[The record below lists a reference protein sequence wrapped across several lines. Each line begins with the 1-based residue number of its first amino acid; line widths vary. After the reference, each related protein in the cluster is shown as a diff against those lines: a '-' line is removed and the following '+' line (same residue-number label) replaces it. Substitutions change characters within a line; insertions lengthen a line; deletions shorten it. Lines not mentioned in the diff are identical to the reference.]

1 MRSMRKKAAYLLR
14 PMLIAVACVAAAAA
28 GATTLTAIANI
39 NPGVGDIISFQA
51 SSPFAPNE
59 EGTRLVVHRQDQ
71 FGCVI
76 DLNVVHESG
85 GSLIVESRMGGG
97 GSGFRVHWAGPRTSV
112 DTANCGAD
120 ADLIVDHRDL
130 SVLALSAGGYGVGP
144 KRNPVF
150 VNSIGE

>member
-1 MRSMRKKAAYLLR
+1 MRKKAAYLLR
-14 PMLIAVACVAAAAA
+14 PMLIAVACLAAAAA
-28 GATTLTAIANI
+28 GATTLTAITNI
-39 NPGVGDIISFQA
+39 NPGVGDIISFQPF
-51 SSPFAPNE
+51 SPFSPADE
-59 EGTRLVVHRQDQ
+59 STRLVVHRRDQ

-85 GSLIVESRMGGG
+85 GSLIVESRIG

-112 DTANCGAD
+112 DIANCGPD